1 MDQQHAVEYVLA
13 LAREHGQP
21 DVDLLLE
28 RSDRLTL
35 RVFNGRVEN
44 VDQATAL
51 GLGVRVLDEGRTGL
65 AYTERLGEEALEK
78 AFLAARDNALLTD
91 PTEVEMP
98 DAPPEFPNPETL
110 ELYHPDLDALTRDDL
125 GTFGLETEAAA
136 RQTDARVTAVPR
148 LIVSRSSSEY
158 RVVSTHGV
166 DYRQRQNSV
175 GAYCQ
180 VLMEDQGRRKS
191 GSYYWSQR
199 IWDPA
204 QAGYIGTMAV
214 NRAAALLHASPVRG
228 GHVPVVLDEFGAPQL
243 LSLYFGCFSAQAAQ
257 KGQSRLR
264 GKLGETI
271 ADEALSLTDEPHL
284 VGAPGSRYV
293 DAEGTLTQPLA
304 LIANGRFES
313 FLYHIESARREERA
327 STGHAGRGYSGGI
340 VTTSHNL
347 VMPTGEHS
355 LDDLIGLPERCLLV
369 TELEGAA
376 GCNPLSGDV
385 SIGVQGFWVEQGERR
400 QPVDSVTIAG
410 NFFELLKAIRAR
422 GSAYQPNL
430 TSRFIPALLLEGLV
444 VSG

>member
-1 MDQQHAVEYVLA
+1 
-13 LAREHGQP
+13 
-21 DVDLLLE
+21 
-28 RSDRLTL
+28 
-35 RVFNGRVEN
+35 
-44 VDQATAL
+44 
-51 GLGVRVLDEGRTGL
+51 
-65 AYTERLGEEALEK
+65 
-78 AFLAARDNALLTD
+78 
-91 PTEVEMP
+91 
-98 DAPPEFPNPETL
+98 
-110 ELYHPDLDALTRDDL
+110 
-125 GTFGLETEAAA
+125 
-136 RQTDARVTAVPR
+136 
-148 LIVSRSSSEY
+148 
-158 RVVSTHGV
+158 
-166 DYRQRQNSV
+166 
-175 GAYCQ
+175 
-180 VLMEDQGRRKS
+180 
-191 GSYYWSQR
+191 
-199 IWDPA
+199 
-204 QAGYIGTMAV
+204 
-214 NRAAALLHASPVRG
+214 
-228 GHVPVVLDEFGAPQL
+228 VVLDEFCAPQL